1 MKYFVFELM
10 INTILEKIDWE
21 ESDIFERIKQIVL
34 IKMRVIVKYPSLT
47 SFSKVIV
54 EILILIYSKKI

>member
-1 MKYFVFELM
+1 M